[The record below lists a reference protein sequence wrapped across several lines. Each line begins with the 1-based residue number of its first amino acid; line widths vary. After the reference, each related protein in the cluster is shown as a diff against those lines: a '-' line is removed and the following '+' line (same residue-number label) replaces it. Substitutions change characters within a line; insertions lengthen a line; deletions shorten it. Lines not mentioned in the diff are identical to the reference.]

1 MYSNLYLTPANYLS
15 YEDVRKTLKTSYT
28 LWETFIEE
36 QLNKLNQRFL
46 NEYNLELYFVSHRGY
61 VLLPKDF
68 KYKRELEYL
77 VRDIKVLIS
86 PNIVDE
92 VNKVVNEYK
101 VHNSLLKE
109 KIEQEY
115 EKDYNEF
122 LKTKKAKEILIK
134 EYIKELDVKDLTK
147 EEFDFLSD
155 LALKTR

>member
-1 MYSNLYLTPANYLS
+1 M
-15 YEDVRKTLKTSYT
+15 KTLKTSYT

-68 KYKRELEYL
+68 EYKRELEYL

-86 PNIVDE
+86 PNIINE

-101 VHNSLLKE
+101 FHNSLLKD